1 MVVLAIDTSH
11 AVGGVALGH
20 DNDVLGSLEFGQ
32 ASSHLVELGR
42 SVDRLLGD
50 HNLTIDRVE
59 RIALV
64 EGPGSFTGLRVGL
77 AFVKGLYAGLDVDVV
92 TIGTLELLA
101 LPHLGVRSYICPM
114 IDARKQEVYAAIYRA
129 GEAGGTAGAQ
139 IAETVIEPRVQA
151 PEAFLD
157 DAKEFSPLFV
167 GSGAV
172 SYRTLIA
179 DVCGEDSIAFDQ
191 AASPSVDYLCR
202 IAPRIKPLADSEIY
216 SLEPLYIRA
225 SEAELKRLKPI
236 DPHA

>member
-1 MVVLAIDTSH
+1 
-11 AVGGVALGH
+11 VGGVALGH
-20 DNDVLGSLEFGQ
+20 ENDVLGILEFGK

-42 SVDRLLGD
+42 CVDRLLGD
-50 HNLTIDRVE
+50 HGLTIDRVE

-77 AFVKGLYAGLDVDVV
+77 AFIKGLYAGLGVDVV

-101 LPHLGVRSYICPM
+101 LPHLGGWAYVCPM
-114 IDARKQEVYAAIYRA
+114 IDARKREVYAAVYKG
-129 GEAGGTAGAQ
+129 GETDGNVNPHF
-139 IAETVIEPRVQA
+139 AETVLEPRVQA
-151 PEAFLD
+151 PKACLDEAE
-157 DAKEFSPLFV
+157 KFSPLFV
-167 GSGAV
+167 GSGALR
-172 SYRTLIA
+172 YRKLIA
-179 DVCGEDSIAFDQ
+179 DVWGEDSIAFGQ

-202 IAPRIKPLADSEIY
+202 IASRLKPLSDSEVR